1 MKDGYG
7 LDMTIDTLHLG
18 MCKHTAQN
26 TEAKPPLVYLKTQ
39 MPGDSTTHIHLDNNW
54 QSHELGA
61 CGATAVSQQNRLQL
75 KGYDTLVRE
84 YI

>member
-54 QSHELGA
+54 
-61 CGATAVSQQNRLQL
+61 
-75 KGYDTLVRE
+75 
-84 YI
+84 